1 MTDKMVKLNP
11 TIVVSI
17 LNEKAEIERSNKH
30 NREISN
36 SALFTKHV
44 LKYENVIGLQ

>member
-17 LNEKAEIERSNKH
+17 LMKRQKYTEVISIIEKYQT
-30 NREISN
+30 
-36 SALFTKHV
+36 ALFMKHA
-44 LKYENVIGLQ
+44 LKYENIIGLQ